1 MQDIGNR
8 AGGDGIEAALAGN
21 GKGGGDDLLAVES
34 AGGRHGASPFGNTCC
49 ATCVAIVANKIPCV
63 KGKFA
68 IYSWIF
74 SKASHF
80 LHADVMLGG

>member
-21 GKGGGDDLLAVES
+21 GKGGGDDLLAGKS
-34 AGGRHGASPFGNTCC
+34 SGGRHGASPFGNKCC

-68 IYSWIF
+68 IYSCFF

>member
-1 MQDIGNR
+1 MQSIGNR
-8 AGGDGIEAALAGN
+8 AGGDGVEAALAGD
-21 GKGGGDDLLAVES
+21 GKGGGDDLLAGES
-34 AGGRHGASPFGNTCC
+34 AGGRHGASPFSNTRC

-80 LHADVMLGG
+80 LHPDVMQVG